1 MSHELQF
8 LVFTSP
14 QEGRNGVYSGKG
26 ARGVMLQGGIFMR
39 GRARYHRI
47 QLIAY
52 NMVDTPLWSLPLIG
66 PSPTP
71 VTRGITPRQARYS
84 PVAAKAAPLYS
95 TRLLRRIQL
104 VPVDDF

>member
-1 MSHELQF
+1 MSCNFQYIPLPKGEEMEY
-8 LVFTSP
+8 TG
-14 QEGRNGVYSGKG
+14 EG

-52 NMVDTPLWSLPLIG
+52 DMVDAPLWSLPLIG

-71 VTRGITPRQARYS
+71 VTGGITPRQARHS
-84 PVAAKAAPLYS
+84 PREAKAATLYPA
-95 TRLLRRIQL
+95 RVPRRVQL

>member
-8 LVFTSP
+8 LVYTPP
-14 QEGRNGVYSGKG
+14 QDGGNEIYSVKG
-26 ARGVMLQGGIFMR
+26 ARGVMLQRGIFMR

-71 VTRGITPRQARYS
+71 VSGAISPRQARYS
-84 PVAAKAAPLYS
+84 PLAAKAAPLYA
-95 TRLLRRIQL
+95 TRVLRRVQL
-104 VPVDDF
+104 VPLDDS